1 MAFWEVLFD
10 ITKNLMYSYLNVRWV
25 LFENF
30 ISRLDWNFSY
40 ACSVDRLRL
49 AGLSQGGNGV
59 WCASLWSP
67 LSFPRCQRF
76 EINTNEPCPCKCCD
90 KTPIT
95 NLRTAPHELS
105 TLSWFRFRRFR
116 GGNYSGTKL
125 HSLFSA
131 ILVVATE
138 LLLLLGAA
146 CVGVCVKVGVCVCV
160 VHFRACCWSLALPQ
174 LNSQLTVEW
183 CSENIAQNAKE

>member
-1 MAFWEVLFD
+1 
-10 ITKNLMYSYLNVRWV
+10 MY
-25 LFENF
+25 
-30 ISRLDWNFSY
+30 
-40 ACSVDRLRL
+40 DRLYLRITFLASTGISQTLAQSTEL
-49 AGLSQGGNGV
+49 AGLSQAGGRWG
-59 WCASLWSP
+59 CASLWSP

-76 EINTNEPCPCKCCD
+76 QINTNEPCPCKCCD

-105 TLSWFRFRRFR
+105 TLSRFRFPRFRRFR

-138 LLLLLGAA
+138 LLLLLPAA
-146 CVGVCVKVGVCVCV
+146 CVGVLVCVWMWACV
-160 VHFRACCWSLALPQ
+160 LVQC
-174 LNSQLTVEW
+174 T
-183 CSENIAQNAKE
+183 SEPVAGL